1 MPGAGTGLPGPGER
15 ERGAGTGLPGPG
27 GKGSAGVGAAP
38 LACAT
43 MVQRSST
50 PFQPVGKLL
59 VANRGEIA
67 RRIIRTARAMG
78 IATVAVFSDPDQH
91 SLHVSEADEAVR
103 LPGASASDTYL
114 RSDRII
120 DAARRTR
127 ADAVHPGYGFLA
139 ESAPFARAVAE
150 AGITFVGPPAAAI
163 EAMGSKIAAK
173 EAMSR
178 AGVPTLSSRDV
189 TGLSN
194 GALDEAGR
202 EIGYPLLVKAS
213 FGGGGRGMRI
223 VREPGELTGAVE
235 SAAREAMS
243 AFGDGTVFL
252 ERFVSSPRHIEVQI
266 FGDSYGSVIH
276 LFEREC
282 SIQRRHQKIIEESP
296 SPAVGEQM
304 RARLA
309 TIATAAAQ
317 AVGYLGAGT
326 VEMLMGG
333 RGDPGEA
340 GAAAGGGDPDRDS
353 REDPVYFLEMNTRLQ
368 VEHPVTELVTG
379 LDLVRLQIL
388 VAQGEPLPPAALHPA
403 MRGHAIEARLYA
415 EDPEHDW
422 RPSTGTLQLFEIG
435 ASPGVR
441 VDSGVHSGIAVS
453 PYYDP
458 MLAKVICHAPS
469 RAEAAATLAATL
481 RRARIH
487 GVVTNRDL
495 LVRILGHEEFLAG
508 ATDTGFLERHDPA
521 TLGSALVDGPACA
534 LHAWAAVLAV
544 QAENRQAARVLG
556 GIPSGWR
563 NNPSEPQSRHLRFGD
578 RDIVVDYRFGRDG
591 VTVVDV
597 AIDGAPRPDV
607 SVVSVSPS
615 SVVLDDGVRRSFAV
629 RRSGDRVFVDSALG
643 ATDFVLDDRF
653 PSTRNGPGAGSLIA
667 PLPGEVVRLHVASGD
682 AVAAGDPL
690 VVIEAMKMEHT
701 VGAQADGTVTQVLVA
716 VGAQVEAGAVLAVVE
731 GAGSGGGEAP

>member
-1 MPGAGTGLPGPGER
+1 
-15 ERGAGTGLPGPG
+15 
-27 GKGSAGVGAAP
+27 
-38 LACAT
+38 
-43 MVQRSST
+43 
-50 PFQPVGKLL
+50 
-59 VANRGEIA
+59 
-67 RRIIRTARAMG
+67 
-78 IATVAVFSDPDQH
+78 
-91 SLHVSEADEAVR
+91 
-103 LPGASASDTYL
+103 
-114 RSDRII
+114 
-120 DAARRTR
+120 
-127 ADAVHPGYGFLA
+127 
-139 ESAPFARAVAE
+139 
-150 AGITFVGPPAAAI
+150 
-163 EAMGSKIAAK
+163 
-173 EAMSR
+173 
-178 AGVPTLSSRDV
+178 
-189 TGLSN
+189 
-194 GALDEAGR
+194 
-202 EIGYPLLVKAS
+202 
-213 FGGGGRGMRI
+213 
-223 VREPGELTGAVE
+223 
-235 SAAREAMS
+235 
-243 AFGDGTVFL
+243 
-252 ERFVSSPRHIEVQI
+252 
-266 FGDSYGSVIH
+266 
-276 LFEREC
+276 
-282 SIQRRHQKIIEESP
+282 SP

-333 RGDPGEA
+333 
-340 GAAAGGGDPDRDS
+340 GGDPDRDS
-353 REDPVYFLEMNTRLQ
+353 RGDPVYFLEMNTRLQ

-563 NNPSEPQSRHLRFGD
+563 NNPSEPQSRHLRLGD
-578 RDIVVDYRFGRDG
+578 RDIAVDYRFGRDG

-597 AIDGAPRPDV
+597 AIDGASRPDV

-653 PSTRNGPGAGSLIA
+653 PSTRNGPGAGSLVA